1 MRRTANG
8 RAVPPLPGAPI
19 KPEATAPTPPP
30 QTTTR
35 QLRKINRANRMIPVG
50 VGFRLQ

>member
-19 KPEATAPTPPP
+19 KPEATAPATTP
-30 QTTTR
+30 QITAR